1 MVRDV
6 IIIGAGPSGLSA
18 AIAAKQRGLDYQV
31 LEQGV
36 LVNSIFRFPPQMV
49 FFTTPELL
57 EIGGLPFVS
66 PFDKPTRAEAL
77 KYYRR
82 VVDVHDLRIAYS
94 EKALSIARTGG
105 SGRSGGP
112 GGETVFVIET
122 ESAHGVRRTH
132 RARTVVMAIGYF
144 DRPVLLGIPGEHLPH
159 VHHYYGE
166 PHPHYRQRVVIV
178 GGGNSAA
185 EWALDL
191 FRAGAHVT
199 LIHRAAT
206 LKPTIKYWVRPDI
219 ENRIKEGSV
228 AAHFSAQ
235 VREIRSASVVIT
247 PAHAAPPPVPSEI
260 AFPADGSKDFSA
272 PVRPALARDIEIPA
286 DAVYLL
292 TGYRAD
298 ADLLRHA
305 GVILNERDAPVHDP
319 ETFETNVP
327 GLFVAGGAI
336 AGVDTGTI
344 FIENGRFHGETI
356 IQVIAGREHR

>member
-1 MVRDV
+1 MSVRDV

-18 AIAAKQRGLDYQV
+18 AIAAKRRDLDYQV

-36 LVNSIFRFPPQMV
+36 LVNSIYRFPPQMV

-66 PFDKPTRAEAL
+66 PFEKPTRAEAL
-77 KYYRR
+77 KYYRK
-82 VVDVHDLRIAYS
+82 VVDAYDLQIAYG
-94 EKALSIARTGG
+94 EKVLSVEREDGVFAL
-105 SGRSGGP
+105 
-112 GGETVFVIET
+112 ET
-122 ESAHGVRRTH
+122 EAGNGVRR
-132 RARTVVMAIGYF
+132 ARHARSVVMAIGYY
-144 DRPVLLGIPGEHLPH
+144 DRPVMIGVPGEDLPH
-159 VHHYYGE
+159 VKHFYGE
-166 PHPHYRQRVVIV
+166 PHPYYRQRVVVV

-185 EWALDL
+185 ESALEL
-191 FRAGAHVT
+191 FRAGARVT
-199 LIHRAAT
+199 MVHRAAT

-219 ENRIKEGSV
+219 ENRIKEGSI
-228 AAHFSAQ
+228 AAHFSAV
-235 VREIRSASVVIT
+235 VREIRPASVVI
-247 PAHAAPPPVPSEI
+247 APSDGVPSFVPPEV
-260 AFPADGSKDFSA
+260 AVPADGSEDFHA
-272 PVRPALARDIEIPA
+272 PARQAPPGELEIPA

-298 ADLLRHA
+298 AALLRHA
-305 GVILNERDAPVHDP
+305 GVTLNERDAPVHDP

-356 IQVIAGREHR
+356 IDVIARRA